1 MKQAADP
8 AAFIRA
14 NTALSRPPMVPEFE
28 LYLASEIT
36 PIWEATEAML
46 EQAGIDPPYWAFCWP
61 GGQALGRYV
70 LDNPP
75 IVANKVVL
83 DFASGC
89 GVAALAAVKAGAA
102 HAIANDIDRLAL
114 VAAELNARV
123 NGRAIATDLRNLLA
137 APLDNAIDVVLA
149 GDVCYEKPMA
159 EQVFAWLR
167 KNAAMGK
174 TVLLGDPGRSYLP
187 TQGLKE
193 IARYDIPTSLQLEN
207 RGMKETVVWQVLN
220 ASHV

>member
-1 MKQAADP
+1 MKLAADP
-8 AAFIRA
+8 AQFIRA

-46 EQAGIDPPYWAFCWP
+46 EQAGVDPPYWAFCWP
-61 GGQALGRYV
+61 GGQALSRYV
-70 LDNPP
+70 LDNPT
-75 IVANKVVL
+75 IVAGKVVL

-89 GVAALAAVKAGAA
+89 GVAALAAMQAGAA
-102 HAIANDIDRLAL
+102 RAIANDIDRLSL
-114 VAAELNARV
+114 TAAELNAQA
-123 NGRAIATDLRNLLA
+123 NGQRIATDRRNLLE
-137 APLDNAIDVVLA
+137 APVDSAVDVVLA

-220 ASHV
+220 AGHM